1 MIEQRN
7 IICIASNWFQDPTS
21 KHHVMRILS
30 QHNHIVWVNHHGSR
44 RPRLSSADAG
54 AIASRL
60 RQVIEGPRHVT
71 DAITVVT
78 PLVIP
83 LPGNATAAALNR
95 RLLTRQIRSVLRDLP
110 RRPVQIWSFAP
121 DVDYLCGQFG
131 EECVVYYCVD
141 EFSAFSGYDR
151 DAILAAERRLAGRAD
166 LVITTSQA
174 LHDSKRSLN
183 RHVEQVTH
191 GVDYDHFAGALSDDV
206 KVPDDLAGLPRPILG
221 FWGLIHDWV
230 DLELLAT
237 LAHARPAWSI
247 VLIGA
252 AAVDLSTLSALPNVH
267 CLGRRAYG
275 DLPAY
280 ARGFDVGL
288 IPFRLN
294 DLTRAVNPIK
304 LREYLAAGLPVVS
317 TALSEVRRYADW
329 VHVAEDAEQFV
340 AACDTAVRQ
349 ADPHRAA
356 ARRAAMRSETWQ
368 SKVEE
373 IARHLSRLQAGTTT
387 RSLVRTASDQ
397 DGDREGAGVQR
408 LCASV
413 SERGLTTQN

>member
-30 QHNHIVWVNHHGSR
+30 RRNHIVWVNHHGSR

-54 AIASRL
+54 AIAVRL

-83 LPGNATAAALNR
+83 LPGNAAAAVLNR
-95 RLLTRQIRSVLRDLP
+95 RLLTRQIRNVLRDLP
-110 RRPVQIWSFAP
+110 RRPVQLWSFAP
-121 DVDYLCGQFG
+121 DVDYLCGQFD

-141 EFSAFSGYDR
+141 EFSEFSGYDR
-151 DAILAAERRLAGRAD
+151 NAILAAEQRLADRTD
-166 LVITTSQA
+166 LIITTSQA
-174 LHDSKRSLN
+174 LYESKRSLN
-183 RHVEQVTH
+183 RHVELVTH

-206 KVPDDLAGLPRPILG
+206 SMPDDLAGLPKPILG

-230 DLELLAT
+230 DFELLAT
-237 LAHARPAWSI
+237 LARARPAWSI

-252 AAVDLSTLSALPNVH
+252 VAVDRGTLSRLPNVH
-267 CLGRRAYG
+267 CLGRRAYA

-280 ARGFDVGL
+280 AHGFDVGL

-317 TALSEVRRYADW
+317 TALPEVRRYADW
-329 VHVAEDAEQFV
+329 VHVAENPDQFV

-349 ADPHRAA
+349 ANPRKAA
-356 ARRAAMRSETWQ
+356 ARRAAMRSETWE
-368 SKVEE
+368 SKVTEV
-373 IARHLSRLQAGTTT
+373 ARHLSRLQADATT
-387 RSLVRTASDQ
+387 RSPLRIASGQ
-397 DGDREGAGVQR
+397 NRDRERAALEPEPDV
-408 LCASV
+408 A
-413 SERGLTTQN
+413 